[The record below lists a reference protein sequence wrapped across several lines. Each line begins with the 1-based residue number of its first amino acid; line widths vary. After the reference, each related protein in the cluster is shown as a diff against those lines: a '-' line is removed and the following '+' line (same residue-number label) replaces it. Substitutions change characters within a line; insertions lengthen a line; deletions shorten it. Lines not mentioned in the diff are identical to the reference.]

1 MNKYLTDICFQLSTV
16 FAEVAKLRSWI
27 DKKIEQNGGGAICD
41 SPTTRPPSP
50 PTTPPTTP
58 PTGQNY
64 VDIQI
69 PAADD
74 TLYYPLGVESDTAM
88 NWYGLSHLSRPKN
101 MLISLFF
108 F

>member
-50 PTTPPTTP
+50 PTTPPT
-58 PTGQNY
+58 GQNH

-69 PAADD
+69 HAADN
-74 TLYYPLGVESDTAM
+74 TLYGPLPGIENFLQNTFV
-88 NWYGLSHLSRPKN
+88 
-101 MLISLFF
+101 
-108 F
+108 